1 MVEILGTDGG
11 LGDLRGRLH
20 REYDDRVDPD
30 EVERAIVE
38 CSRGFRDARIIT
50 FVPVLVEKQVRD
62 RLRSRRL
69 SPTG

>member
-1 MVEILGTDGG
+1 MFETPGTHGG
-11 LGDLRGRLH
+11 LSDLRGRLH

-38 CSRGFRDARIIT
+38 CSRDFSDARIT
-50 FVPVLVEKQVRD
+50 TYVPVLVEKQVRD